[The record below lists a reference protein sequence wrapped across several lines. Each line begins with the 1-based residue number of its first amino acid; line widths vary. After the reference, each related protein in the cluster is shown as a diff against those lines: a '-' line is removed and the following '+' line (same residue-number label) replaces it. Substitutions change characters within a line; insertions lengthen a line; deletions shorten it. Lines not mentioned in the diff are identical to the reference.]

1 MTNKSTETKKPVEL
15 KDADL
20 DKVAGGFKAGAD
32 LSIKPSTN
40 KVGSTA
46 GSNPDGFSSTA
57 SSNPDGVASS
67 AGANPEGVFSRV
79 STNPEGI
86 K

>member
-1 MTNKSTETKKPVEL
+1 VSNKSTESKNPVEL

-40 KVGSTA
+40 KLAVE
-46 GSNPDGFSSTA
+46 A
-57 SSNPDGVASS
+57 SG
-67 AGANPEGVFSRV
+67 
-79 STNPEGI
+79 NPEGI